1 MLGIKLFCKGVQLF
15 ENFTLC
21 DLNNSNVII
30 GNRFFDAYKI
40 NILHDRG
47 KLKVHANN
55 GYKLMNLDVDYN
67 LALVKMGNLVVL
79 TSELESLNFLIFIS
93 LEVS

>member
-1 MLGIKLFCKGVQLF
+1 VLRIKLFCRGVQFF

-21 DLNNSNVII
+21 DLDNSNVII
-30 GNRFFDAYKI
+30 GNTFLDAYKI
-40 NILHDRG
+40 NILHNRG

-67 LALVKMGNLVVL
+67 FALAKMGNLVVL

-93 LEVS
+93 LEIS